1 MEVYNFFIDKTDKS
15 SSEIIIRP
23 DYPIECAE
31 KERLTLKLV
40 DFQYLNTAYNIS
52 EALYNNKFKVNVFVP
67 ASYYATYSP
76 VPYTNYFET
85 AYFVNRDP
93 FFNNV
98 TITYL
103 PGDYERWYDNL
114 TGYTIYAKNPNMIS
128 GYDEYGNPNYNSLIT
143 RQVFQF
149 IPNNYTFFQDW
160 EPNIHHYIIEKQNV
174 STIPNYFV
182 LQEIILTFFFIGFV
196 NPVGQTTT
204 MTFKVSGSNV
214 FDGPY
219 TELNTTNNVITI
231 ASDYPVG
238 ETFLQIK
245 NQGSNDRNTTSWKFY
260 KFEMISRT
268 PSTGFPANK
277 LFFKNMFFLRA
288 IPTEN
293 VIPSTSTDYPITIED
308 GFYNTTDLITK
319 INTYSASANAK
330 ITLQLRDFTN
340 KIYISNTEAPAQNS
354 IKVLIFPN
362 KTTANMYGFNNT
374 ILSLSSAVLSDTYIN
389 IMNFQKVILSTDLTF
404 SVKTHNELI
413 SNNNDRTKGISNI
426 ITWVSSDE
434 PPMTCI
440 KYKNNEGLSHKLDNR
455 HINAFKLSFYNEKR
469 LPLHLDNALIHLQI
483 IKTKK

>member
-1 MEVYNFFIDKTDKS
+1 V
-15 SSEIIIRP
+15 RP
-23 DYPIECAE
+23 DFPIICSE

-52 EALYNNKFKVNVFVP
+52 ESLHNNKFKVNVFVP

-103 PGDYERWYDNL
+103 PGNYERWYDNT
-114 TGYTIYAKNPNMIS
+114 TGYTVYAYNPNMIS
-128 GYDEYGNPNYNSLIT
+128 GYDEYGNPNYSGLIT

-149 IPNNYTFFQDW
+149 FPNNYTFFQDW

-182 LQEIILTFFFIGFV
+182 LQEVILSFFFINFT
-196 NPVGQTTT
+196 NPVGATTT

-219 TELNTTNNVITI
+219 TELNTTNNIITI
-231 ASDYPVG
+231 APDYPVG

-268 PSTGFPANK
+268 PATGFPANK
-277 LFFKNMFFLRA
+277 LFLKNLFFLRA

-308 GFYNTTDLITK
+308 GFYNSTELITK
-319 INTYSASANAK
+319 INTVSTTANAK
-330 ITLQLRDFTN
+330 IFLQLRDFTN
-340 KIYISNTEAPAQNS
+340 KIYISNTEAPAQGN

-374 ILSLSSAVLSDTYIN
+374 ILSLSNAILSDTYIN
-389 IMNFQKVILSTDLTF
+389 IMNFSKIILSTDLTF
-404 SVKTHNELI
+404 SVKTQNELI
-413 SNNNDRTKGISNI
+413 STNDRTKGIGNI
-426 ITWVSSDE
+426 ITWINSDE

-440 KYKNNEGLSHKLDNR
+440 KYKNDEGITHKLDNKYVS
-455 HINAFKLSFYNEKR
+455 AFKLSFYNEKR
-469 LPLHLDNALIHLQI
+469 LPLHLDNGLLHLQI

>member
-1 MEVYNFFIDKTDKS
+1 
-15 SSEIIIRP
+15 
-23 DYPIECAE
+23 
-31 KERLTLKLV
+31 
-40 DFQYLNTAYNIS
+40 
-52 EALYNNKFKVNVFVP
+52 
-67 ASYYATYSP
+67 
-76 VPYTNYFET
+76 
-85 AYFVNRDP
+85 
-93 FFNNV
+93 
-98 TITYL
+98 
-103 PGDYERWYDNL
+103 
-114 TGYTIYAKNPNMIS
+114 
-128 GYDEYGNPNYNSLIT
+128 
-143 RQVFQF
+143 
-149 IPNNYTFFQDW
+149 
-160 EPNIHHYIIEKQNV
+160 
-174 STIPNYFV
+174 
-182 LQEIILTFFFIGFV
+182 
-196 NPVGQTTT
+196 
-204 MTFKVSGSNV
+204 
-214 FDGPY
+214 
-219 TELNTTNNVITI
+219 
-231 ASDYPVG
+231 
-238 ETFLQIK
+238 
-245 NQGSNDRNTTSWKFY
+245 
-260 KFEMISRT
+260 MISRT

-340 KIYISNTEAPAQNS
+340 KIYISNTEAPAQGN

>member
-1 MEVYNFFIDKTDKS
+1 MEVYNFFLDKTDKNS
-15 SSEIIIRP
+15 TDLVVRP
-23 DYPIECAE
+23 DFPIICSE

-85 AYFVNRDP
+85 DYFVNRDP
-93 FFNNV
+93 FFNNA

-103 PGDYERWYDNL
+103 SGNYERWYDNI
-114 TGYTIYAKNPNMIS
+114 TGYTVYAYNPNMIS
-128 GYDEYGNPNYNSLIT
+128 GYDEYGNPNYSGLIT

-160 EPNIHHYIIEKQNV
+160 EPNIHHYIIEKRDT

-182 LQEIILTFFFIGFV
+182 LQEVILSFFFIGFT
-196 NPVGQTTT
+196 NPVGATTT
-204 MTFKVSGSNV
+204 MTFKVSGSNT
-214 FDGPY
+214 FDGVY

-245 NQGSNDRNTTSWKFY
+245 NQGSNERNTTSWRFY

-268 PSTGFPANK
+268 PATNFPANK
-277 LFFKNMFFLRA
+277 LFFKNMFLLRA

-308 GFYNTTDLITK
+308 GFYNSTELITK
-319 INTYSASANAK
+319 INAVSTTANAK
-330 ITLQLRDFTN
+330 IFLQLRDYTN
-340 KIYISNTEAPAQNS
+340 KIYISNTEAPAQGT

-374 ILSLSSAVLSDTYIN
+374 ILSLSNAILSDTYIN
-389 IMNFQKVILSTDLTF
+389 IMNFSKIVLSTDLTF
-404 SVKTHNELI
+404 SVKTQNELI
-413 SNNNDRTKGISNI
+413 STNDRTKGIGNI
-426 ITWVSSDE
+426 ITWINSDE

-440 KYKNNEGLSHKLDNR
+440 KYKNDEGITHKLDNKYVS
-455 HINAFKLSFYNEKR
+455 AFKLSFYNERR
-469 LPLHLDNALIHLQI
+469 LPLHLDNGLLHLQI